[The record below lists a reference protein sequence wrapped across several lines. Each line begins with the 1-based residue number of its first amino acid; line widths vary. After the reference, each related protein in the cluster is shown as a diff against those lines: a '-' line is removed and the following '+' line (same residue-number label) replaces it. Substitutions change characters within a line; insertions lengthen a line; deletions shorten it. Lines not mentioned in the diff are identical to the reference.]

1 MRQMIVGLVFFLLL
15 SVGFGQEDPQDDES
29 ETGGRLEWVTIRTTT
44 REAPKSFIPVYV
56 RLFGGVPGDHL
67 GVRVREV
74 DAMLCIAVTSDYPE
88 RLMVSAQI
96 VLIRKDDWEKRVF
109 VGVVEVPK
117 AGTSTECVYP
127 MPLDLSAIRIDL
139 GKPPDPAVE
148 ER

>member
-1 MRQMIVGLVFFLLL
+1 MRLMIGLVFFLLL
-15 SVGFGQEDPQDDES
+15 SVGSAQDPEDDEP
-29 ETGGRLEWVTIRTTT
+29 ETGGSLEWITIRT
-44 REAPKSFIPVYV
+44 REAPRGFVPVYV